1 MYQVN
6 HVMKLDGKKF
16 YDISVWNMFGRQKM
30 LAVMLLIIYTIGLG
44 FVVTALPALKEG
56 QTNSFIIN
64 AGIGIIML
72 VMGGYLLYGNLNRL
86 KKISRNEEHLAKTEK
101 HIKMDE
107 SQITNYRVSVSEQV
121 SYQWKQVVGIYDRPE
136 EIVLCMKDKQIL
148 VLEKDKLQK
157 EELQF
162 IKAKAD
168 VLGLW
173 KKSVSIKLWAVIAAV
188 IGLFMIA
195 AGVSVF
201 L

>member
-1 MYQVN
+1 
-6 HVMKLDGKKF
+6 MKLDGKKF